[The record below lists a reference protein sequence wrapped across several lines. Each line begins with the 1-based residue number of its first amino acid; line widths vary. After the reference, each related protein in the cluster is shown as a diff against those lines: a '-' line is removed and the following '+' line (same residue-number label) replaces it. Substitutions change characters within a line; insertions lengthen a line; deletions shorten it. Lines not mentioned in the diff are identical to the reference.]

1 MEQINDTWQVM
12 VNGQVYETDLNGL
25 VQWYMEGCF
34 QPDDKVKKG
43 NRNWIE
49 AWKVPQLQRIFN
61 SAPGFPAA
69 VSGQQQTVTT
79 VNHNQQPDY
88 GTQAQVYQQQPQQ
101 VQSQPLYPQSSY
113 SIDSNN
119 VNQNVYGITTHA
131 TVYDN
136 QHQNS
141 QQQFYENQYQTEQ
154 NWQAPP
160 SPAYVAENCV
170 YHPQTPAKYMC
181 RSCSAFLCNDCPK
194 KMGMNVFICPNCGAM
209 CDLYE
214 QLKKK
219 REIAFRKN
227 QGFGLEDL
235 GQALAYPF
243 KFPASLIG
251 GAFLYAIFQFGGII
265 GFLLAKMLLFG
276 CIVVI
281 IRQVAWGRM
290 DKNFIS
296 EIGEN
301 GILDDL
307 IKPGFL
313 GFGVTLVSWGPMII
327 GAIIAIY
334 MMLSAASM
342 MMQQQALPENQPRMN
357 FELQAMPNVRN
368 AERPFRNDSIQSK
381 KEFEKH
387 PVFEDEENPMN
398 SKKSGG
404 TIENNYLSAFL
415 TASIPLVLLIVIGAL
430 WGIFYYPMALTIA
443 GYTQDFLAT
452 INPLVGIDTM
462 KRMGGTYFKAFG
474 MYVAIWIISIA
485 LSIIVYIVTMP
496 FNSPFGNI
504 PKNLLDGGITFYT
517 SMVIACLLGLALF
530 KCSDKLGIETD

>member
-1 MEQINDTWQVM
+1 MKQINDTWQIM
-12 VNGQVYETDLNGL
+12 VEGQIYETDLDGL

-34 QPDDKVKKG
+34 HPQDKVRKG
-43 NRNWIE
+43 SHNWIE

-69 VSGQQQTVTT
+69 HSGQQPSVTN
-79 VNHNQQPDY
+79 VANNQQPGD
-88 GTQAQVYQQQPQQ
+88 GTQLHQQQSQQ
-101 VQSQPLYPQSSY
+101 VQGQPVYVQSNCTV
-113 SIDSNN
+113 DPNR
-119 VNQNVYGITTHA
+119 VNQNVYGISTHT
-131 TVYDN
+131 TVYDDVN
-136 QHQNS
+136 QNS
-141 QQQFYENQYQTEQ
+141 HDHGYNNQYQTHQ
-154 NWQAPP
+154 NWQVPPPP
-160 SPAYVAENCV
+160 SYFADDCI
-170 YHPQTPAKYMC
+170 YHPQTPAKYIC
-181 RSCSAFLCNDCPK
+181 RSCSALLCNDCPK
-194 KMGMNVFICPNCGAM
+194 KLGINVFICPNCGAM

-214 QLKKK
+214 AIKKK
-219 REIAFRKN
+219 SEIAFRKS

-251 GAFLYAIFQFGGII
+251 GALLYAIFQFGGIV
-265 GFLLAKMLLFG
+265 GFLLARMLLFG

-281 IRQVAWGRM
+281 IRQVAWGRIH
-290 DKNFIS
+290 KNFIS
-296 EIGEN
+296 QIGEN

-327 GAIIAIY
+327 GGIIAIY

-342 MMQQQALPENQPRMN
+342 MLQQQTLPENQPQMN
-357 FELQAMPNVRN
+357 FELQAEPNVRN
-368 AERPFRNDSIQSK
+368 AERPVRNDSIQSER
-381 KEFEKH
+381 EFEKH
-387 PVFEDEENPMN
+387 PVFDDEENPMN
-398 SKKSGG
+398 SKKREG
-404 TIENNYLSAFL
+404 TIESNYFNAFL
-415 TASIPLVLLIVIGAL
+415 AASAPLILLIVIGFL
-430 WGIFYYPMALTIA
+430 WGFFYYPMALAIA
-443 GYTQDFLAT
+443 GYTQDFFAT

-474 MYVAIWIISIA
+474 MYVVV
-485 LSIIVYIVTMP
+485 SIIGFGLGIVVYIVTMP